1 VKTEGSTTKGNLS
14 PDSQPQGTIESNI
27 VISKRICNDE
37 MIKNM
42 INFNKE
48 SKNETID

>member
-1 VKTEGSTTKGNLS
+1 MKTDGSTTKGNLS
-14 PDSQPQGTIESNI
+14 PDSQPQGTLDSSNA
-27 VISKRICNDE
+27 ISKRICNDK

-42 INFNKE
+42 INLQKE

>member
-1 VKTEGSTTKGNLS
+1 VKTDGSTTKGNLS
-14 PDSQPQGTIESNI
+14 PDSQPQGTIESNN

-42 INFNKE
+42 INL
-48 SKNETID
+48 